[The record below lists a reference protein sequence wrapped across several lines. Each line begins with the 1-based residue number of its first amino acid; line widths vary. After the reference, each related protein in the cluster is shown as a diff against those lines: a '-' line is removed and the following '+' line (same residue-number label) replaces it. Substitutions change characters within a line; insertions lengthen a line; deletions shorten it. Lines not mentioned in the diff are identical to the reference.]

1 MKECKTCNHEHNH
14 DNEHE
19 EESIKSDVIKLVISL
34 IIFIVAIIK
43 IVPQK
48 FTIWLYIIAY
58 VIAGYEVLLNSVK
71 NIFRGEIFD
80 ENFLMSIAT
89 IGAFAISKPMEAVA
103 VMIFYNL
110 GELFEDIATDKSKK
124 SIIQLMNIKPKIANL
139 KLKNEIKEVEPEEL
153 KVGDIIIIKP
163 GEKVPVDGIIISG
176 ETTINTSAIT
186 RRICSKKSMFKR
198 RNICRFYK

>member
-139 KLKNEIKEVEPEEL
+139 KLKK
-153 KVGDIIIIKP
+153 
-163 GEKVPVDGIIISG
+163 
-176 ETTINTSAIT
+176 
-186 RRICSKKSMFKR
+186 
-198 RNICRFYK
+198 